1 MTLNIIFNVVL
12 VSLLALLMTGPS
24 LRVIEYT
31 LLYVMKKDHGHGKSY
46 DGWKEKS
53 SSVKENP
60 EKLTRI
66 FESCILNMSRIYQFL
81 AGSSVFSDQHQG
93 IYVHGIPLQKPDIY
107 SSGYW
112 IYVSRVDLHR
122 KSGSPSISPL
132 PSTTASLLPISI
144 SRSWLPTTTILQM
157 HAISSPSYKF
167 SSNSILID
175 SICSISIYFQLFQH
189 GISSQ
194 GPKRWGGKRL
204 TLSTLWDLS
213 ACGFVFLR
221 RNRALLGVG
230 WPLVGAIYPQFRLF
244 LLNL

>member
-1 MTLNIIFNVVL
+1 
-12 VSLLALLMTGPS
+12 MTGPS

-31 LLYVMKKDHGHGKSY
+31 LLYVMKKHDGHGKSY
-46 DGWKEKS
+46 DGRKEKS

-81 AGSSVFSDQHQG
+81 AGSVYNDQPPG
-93 IYVHGIPLQKPDIY
+93 IYVNGIPLQKPDIY
-107 SSGYW
+107 SSRYW
-112 IYVSRVDLHR
+112 IYVSRVNLRR

-157 HAISSPSYKF
+157 HAIPSPSYKF
-167 SSNSILID
+167 QLKFHLNRLNFLYFHPFPAFPARNQLAGIEKVRWEAPNSVD
-175 SICSISIYFQLFQH
+175 T
-189 GISSQ
+189 
-194 GPKRWGGKRL
+194 WA
-204 TLSTLWDLS
+204 LS

-221 RNRALLGVG
+221 RIRALLGVG
-230 WPLVGAIYPQFRLF
+230 WPLVGAIFPQFRLS